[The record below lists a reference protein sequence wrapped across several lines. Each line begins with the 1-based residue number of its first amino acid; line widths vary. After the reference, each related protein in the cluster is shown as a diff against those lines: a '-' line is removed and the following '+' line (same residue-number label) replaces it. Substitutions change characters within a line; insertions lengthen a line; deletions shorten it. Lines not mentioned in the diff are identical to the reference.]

1 MAAKQ
6 TLTIKDDFKT
16 DIGILYDHF
25 YDLRKYGE
33 LHPFMKEVKIVSDNS
48 PGFIEYEVCEEIKLF
63 GFIKYCPNYK
73 VKVFEKNKYN
83 HIVYTSEV
91 KKGVFL
97 TINLYFTVNDGVI
110 NFREDIDVSGNPI
123 VVSVFLRI
131 VKNAHGKLCGV
142 IKQALCQQ

>member
-25 YDLRKYGE
+25 YDLRKYGQ
-33 LHPFMKEVKIVSDNS
+33 LHPYMKEVKLVSDNS
-48 PGFIEYEVCEEIKLF
+48 PEFIEYEVCEELKLL

-73 VKVFEKNKYN
+73 VKVFEKNKHQ

-97 TINLYFTVNDGVI
+97 TINLYFNENSQVI
-110 NFREDIDVSGNPI
+110 HFREDIDVSGNPI
-123 VVSVFLRI
+123 IVSVFLQI
-131 VKNAHGKLCGV
+131 VKHAYNKLYHSM
-142 IKQALCQQ
+142 KQNLCR